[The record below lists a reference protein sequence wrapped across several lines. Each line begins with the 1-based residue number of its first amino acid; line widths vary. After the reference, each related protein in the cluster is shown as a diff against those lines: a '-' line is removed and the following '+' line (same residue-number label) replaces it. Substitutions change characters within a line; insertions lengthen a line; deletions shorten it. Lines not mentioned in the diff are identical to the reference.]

1 MQLCLP
7 NPTVATRIATA
18 ADQTYIDDL
27 AKKFS
32 NEVGF
37 IPRVALEKYIEL
49 GGIELALENEQPA
62 GYILSRGYL
71 RWCIAMRPITQAAV
85 QFDAQRRHVGL
96 ELVSRAETHAREVG
110 QIAIQACCREGL
122 DANDFWKA
130 AGFREI
136 CRLDP
141 RASRNKQIIVWRK
154 PLANHIPPWFI
165 LPPPVH
171 GYRARKSVTA

>member
-1 MQLCLP
+1 MCIGQQIIGNEC
-7 NPTVATRIATA
+7 RIATA
-18 ADQTYIDDL
+18 ADKLYIDSL

-37 IPRVALEKYIEL
+37 LPNVALEAYIAMGGVQL
-49 GGIELALENEQPA
+49 GLENGEPA

-71 RWCIAMRPITQAAV
+71 RWNIALRPITQAAV
-85 QFDAQRRHVGL
+85 QFDAQRRHLGL
-96 ELVSRAETHAREVG
+96 ELVHRAENDARDVG

-141 RASRNKQIIVWRK
+141 RSARGRNIIVWRK
-154 PLANHIPPWFI
+154 PLTAHIPPWFI

-171 GYRARKSVTA
+171 GYRAKKATKA

>member
-1 MQLCLP
+1 MEGFP
-7 NPTVATRIATA
+7 TRATVATRIATLG
-18 ADQTYIDDL
+18 DQRYIDAL

-37 IPRVALEKYIEL
+37 LPRTALEAYIAM
-49 GGIELALENEQPA
+49 GGVELALENGEPA

-71 RWCIAMRPITQAAV
+71 RWNIAMRPITQAAV
-85 QFDAQRRHVGL
+85 QFDAQRRHLGL
-96 ELVSRAETHAREVG
+96 ELVARAEAHAREVG

-122 DANDFWKA
+122 DANDFWQA
-130 AGFREI
+130 AGFRKI

-141 RASRNKQIIVWRK
+141 RSQRNRQIIVWRK
-154 PLANHIPPWFI
+154 SLNDHIPPWFI

-171 GYRARKSVTA
+171 GYRARKAVEA